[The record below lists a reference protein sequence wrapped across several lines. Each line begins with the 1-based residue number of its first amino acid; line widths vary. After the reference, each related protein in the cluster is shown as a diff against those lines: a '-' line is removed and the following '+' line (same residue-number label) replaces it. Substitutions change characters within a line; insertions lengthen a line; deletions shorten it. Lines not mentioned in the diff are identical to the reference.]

1 MPNRL
6 PELVHY
12 LIWRCDPADLGATKL
27 NKICWYSDLDAYRTL
42 GRTITGATEYIR
54 LQFGPT
60 PKGVH
65 NVIDQLF
72 QKGRIAVSK
81 ENFYGRP
88 KTMYLSQVKPDI
100 AAFSSEE
107 IVIVDAIA
115 EIICSKHSATS
126 ISRISHD
133 ALWEEIE
140 LGADIPIAAAAVIPG
155 EITPDDV
162 SWAERMIADFDAN
175 RPPA

>member
-6 PELVHY
+6 PELLHY
-12 LIWRCDPADLGATKL
+12 VIWRCDPAELGATKL
-27 NKICWYSDLDAYRTL
+27 NKICWYSDLDAYRRL
-42 GRTITGATEYIR
+42 GHTVTGATDYIR

-65 NVIDQLF
+65 NVIEQLSDD
-72 QKGRIAVSK
+72 GRIAVSK

-88 KTMYLSQVKPDI
+88 KTMYLSRVKPDI
-100 AAFSSEE
+100 GTFSSDE
-107 IVIVDAIA
+107 IAIVDAIT
-115 EIICSKHSATS
+115 EIICSKHSAAS

-155 EITPDDV
+155 EITADDV

-175 RPPA
+175 RPPL

>member
-12 LIWRCDPADLGATKL
+12 LIWRCDPAYLGATKL

-42 GRTITGATEYIR
+42 GHTITGASDYIR

-65 NVIDQLF
+65 NVIEQLST
-72 QKGRIAVSK
+72 KGQIAVSK

-100 AAFSSEE
+100 GAFSSEE
-107 IVIVDAIA
+107 IAIVDAIA
-115 EIICSKHSATS
+115 EIICSNHSATS
-126 ISRISHD
+126 ISHISHD

-140 LGADIPIAAAAVIPG
+140 LGADIPIAAAAVMPG
-155 EITPDDV
+155 EITADDV
-162 SWAERMIADFDAN
+162 SWAERMIGDIDEH
-175 RPPA
+175 RSPA

>member
-1 MPNRL
+1 LLTRAAAL
-6 PELVHY
+6 
-12 LIWRCDPADLGATKL
+12 RDLAVRPCQVGATKL
-27 NKICWYSDLDAYRTL
+27 NKICWYSDLDAYRRL
-42 GRTITGATEYIR
+42 GHSITGAADYIR

-65 NVIDQLF
+65 NVIDQLSD
-72 QKGRIAVSK
+72 QGRIAASK
-81 ENFYGRP
+81 VNFYGRP
-88 KTMYLSQVKPDI
+88 KTMYLSRVKPNI
-100 AAFSSEE
+100 GAFSSEE
-107 IVIVDAIA
+107 IAIVDAIA
-115 EIICSKHSATS
+115 EIICSKHSANS

-155 EITPDDV
+155 DITADDV

-175 RPPA
+175 RSPA

>member
-6 PELVHY
+6 PELLHY
-12 LIWRCDPADLGATKL
+12 VIWRCDPAKLGATKL
-27 NKICWYSDLDAYRTL
+27 NKICWYSDLDAYRRF
-42 GRTITGATEYIR
+42 GRTITGASDYIR

-65 NVIDQLF
+65 DVIDRLSDD
-72 QKGRIAVSK
+72 GRIAVSTQ
-81 ENFYGRP
+81 NYYGRP
-88 KTMYLSQVKPDI
+88 KTMYLSRVKPDI

-107 IVIVDAIA
+107 IAIVDAIA
-115 EIICSKHSATS
+115 EIICSKHSANS
-126 ISRISHD
+126 ISSISHD

-140 LGADIPIAAAAVIPG
+140 MGGDIPIAAAAVIPG
-155 EITPDDV
+155 EITAEDI
-162 SWAERMIADFDAN
+162 SWAERMIADIDAN

>member
-6 PELVHY
+6 PKLLHY
-12 LIWRCDPADLGATKL
+12 VMWRCDPAELGATRL
-27 NKICWYSDLDAYRTL
+27 NKICWYSDLDAYRAL
-42 GRTITGATEYIR
+42 GHTITGATVYTR
-54 LQFGPT
+54 RQYGPT

-65 NVIDQLF
+65 KVIDKLSHQ
-72 QKGRIAVSK
+72 GRIAVST
-81 ENFYGRP
+81 ENSYGHP
-88 KTMYLSQVKPDI
+88 KTMYLSRVKPDI

-107 IVIVDAIA
+107 IAIVDAIA
-115 EIICSKHSATS
+115 EIICSKHSAAS

-140 LGADIPIAAAAVIPG
+140 LGADIPISAAAVIPG
-155 EITPDDV
+155 EITADDV
-162 SWAERMIADFDAN
+162 SWAERMIADFDAH

>member
-6 PELVHY
+6 PQLLHY
-12 LIWRCDPADLGATKL
+12 VIWRSDPAELGATKL

-42 GRTITGATEYIR
+42 GHTVTWATDYIR

-65 NVIDQLF
+65 NVIEQLSDQ
-72 QKGRIAVSK
+72 GRIAISK

-88 KTMYLSQVKPDI
+88 KTMYLSRVKPDI

-107 IVIVDAIA
+107 IAIVDAIA

-140 LGADIPIAAAAVIPG
+140 LGADIPIAAAAVVPG
-155 EITPDDV
+155 EITADDI
-162 SWAERMIADFDAN
+162 SWAERMLADSDAN
-175 RPPA
+175 RSPA

>member
-1 MPNRL
+1 MAAPR
-6 PELVHY
+6 
-12 LIWRCDPADLGATKL
+12 
-27 NKICWYSDLDAYRTL
+27 
-42 GRTITGATEYIR
+42 
-54 LQFGPT
+54 
-60 PKGVH
+60 
-65 NVIDQLF
+65 
-72 QKGRIAVSK
+72 
-81 ENFYGRP
+81 
-88 KTMYLSQVKPDI
+88 QVKPDI

-107 IVIVDAIA
+107 IAIVDAIA